1 VRPLLT
7 MELNYALPGGGNAG
21 RILNQQFGRTASTT
35 VQLPYPDGTGR
46 YDSLQTTLTRRFS
59 GGYQIQASYTF
70 SKSISW
76 ATSWMDPSQFH
87 RNRALSSFDRPHN
100 LQVGW
105 VAELPFGEGKPLA
118 SEGIAKLLFGG
129 WQLNGIFS
137 GYSGTPFTV
146 TSSGTSLNAPGNL
159 QTADQVL
166 PEVKILGGTGPGQSY
181 FDPLAFRSVTE
192 VRYGNSGLNML
203 RGPGVVNLDLGL
215 FREFR
220 VRDLQVQFRAEA
232 FNATNTPHF
241 NNPGANVSAMRLNPD
256 GTVNTLGGYT
266 EITSAKADERQVRL
280 GVRIAF

>member
-1 VRPLLT
+1 

-21 RILNQQFGRTASTT
+21 RILNQKYGRTASTT
-35 VQLPYPDGTGR
+35 LQLPYPDGTGR
-46 YDSLQTTLTRRFS
+46 YDSLQATLTHRFS
-59 GGYQIQASYTF
+59 AGYQIQTSYTF

-76 ATSWMDPSQFH
+76 ATSWMDPSQFQ

-105 VAELPFGEGKPLA
+105 VAELPFGEGKPFA
-118 SEGIAKLLFGG
+118 TTGIAKLLLGG

-137 GYSGTPFTV
+137 SYSGTPFTV
-146 TSSGTSLNAPGNL
+146 TASGTSLNAVANL
-159 QTADQVL
+159 QTADQVKDD
-166 PEVKILGGTGPGQSY
+166 VKILGGTGPGQPY
-181 FDPLAFRSVTE
+181 FDPLAFRSVTD
-192 VRYGNSGLNML
+192 VRYGNTGLNTL

-220 VRDLQVQFRAEA
+220 VRGLQIQFRAEA

-241 NNPGANVSAMRLNPD
+241 NNPGANVSNMRLNAD
-256 GTVNTLGGYT
+256 GTVNTLGGFT
-266 EITSAKADERQVRL
+266 EITSARPDERQVRL